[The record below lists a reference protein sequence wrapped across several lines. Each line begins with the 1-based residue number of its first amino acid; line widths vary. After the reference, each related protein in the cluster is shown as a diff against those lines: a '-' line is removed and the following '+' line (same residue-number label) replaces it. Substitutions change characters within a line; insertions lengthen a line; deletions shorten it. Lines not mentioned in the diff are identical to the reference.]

1 VIGLEIRGQL
11 LWRPATMRED
21 GRMRS
26 NYIGGNWTPSA
37 GDLAIDVLNPATEQV
52 IDQVPAGHEADVDE
66 AVRAARAALPSWSV
80 TSPAQRAASLDA
92 ARELLEQRADEV
104 AATITADV
112 GSPVSFARKVQ
123 VGSPLA
129 VLASYV
135 DLLASYNFGGDR
147 VGNSLIVRE
156 PVGVVG
162 AITPWNYP
170 LHQIVAKVAAAL
182 AAGCTVVLKP
192 TEVAPLAAYELA
204 AIFHETG
211 LPAGVFN
218 LVSGTGPVT
227 GAAIA
232 SHPDIDAVSF
242 TGSVAAGRRVAE
254 AAAATVKRVTLELGG
269 KSANVILPDAD
280 LATAVKVG
288 VAKAFVNSGQ
298 TCNALTRMLVHRDS
312 YDEAVGLAAK
322 NAERY
327 LTGDPLAEGIRLG
340 PLVSA
345 AQRDRVRGFI
355 EQGAAEGARMI
366 VGGPQAPAGLDHG
379 YFVQPTVF
387 ADVRPDMTIAQEE
400 IFGPVLSVIGYSS
413 EDEAV
418 EIANGTRYGLA
429 ASVWSADQ
437 EHAVS
442 VARKLRAGQV
452 EINGGAFNVAAP
464 FGGFGQSGYGRELGV
479 LGLEEFLEVKAL
491 QF

>member
-1 VIGLEIRGQL
+1 
-11 LWRPATMRED
+11 MRKD
-21 GRMRS
+21 DVMRS
-26 NYIGGNWTPSA
+26 NYIGGSWRPSA
-37 GDLAIDVLNPATEQV
+37 SELAIDVVNPATEQL
-52 IDQVPAGHEADVDE
+52 IDQVPAGHEADVDA
-66 AVRAARAALPSWSV
+66 AVGAARAAFGSWSGSSA
-80 TSPAQRAASLDA
+80 TQRAAYLEA
-92 ARELLEQRADEV
+92 ARALLEQRADAV
-104 AATITADV
+104 AAAISADK
-112 GSPVSFARKVQ
+112 GAPLSFARRVQ
-123 VGSPLA
+123 VGTPLA

-135 DLLASYNFGGDR
+135 DLLASYDFGGNR

-156 PVGVVG
+156 PAGVVG

-192 TEVAPLAAYELA
+192 SEVAPLAAYELA
-204 AIFHETG
+204 DIFHETG

-232 SHPDIDAVSF
+232 AHPGIDAVSF
-242 TGSVAAGRRVAE
+242 TGSAAAGQRVAE
-254 AAAATVKRVTLELGG
+254 VAAATVKRVTLELGG
-269 KSANVILPDAD
+269 KSANLILPDAD

-312 YDEAVGLAAK
+312 YDEAVSYAAK

-327 LTGDPLAEGIRLG
+327 PAGDPLAAGTRLG

-345 AQRDRVRGFI
+345 TQRDRVRSFI
-355 EQGAAEGARMI
+355 EQGLSEGARLAF
-366 VGGPQAPAGLDHG
+366 GGPQAPDGLDHG
-379 YFVQPTVF
+379 YYVLPTVF
-387 ADVRPDMTIAQEE
+387 ADVLPDMTIAQEE
-400 IFGPVLSVIGYSS
+400 IFGPVLSVLAYSG

-418 EIANGTRYGLA
+418 QIANGTRYGLA

-437 EHAVS
+437 DHAVAI
-442 VARKLRAGQV
+442 ARQLRAGQV

-479 LGLEEFLEVKAL
+479 PGLEEFLEVKAL

>member
-1 VIGLEIRGQL
+1 
-11 LWRPATMRED
+11 
-21 GRMRS
+21 MRS
-26 NYIGGNWTPSA
+26 NYIGGSWRPSA
-37 GDLAIDVLNPATEQV
+37 GELAIDVLNPATEQL
-52 IDQVPAGHEADVDE
+52 IDQVPAGDAADVDE
-66 AVRAARAALPSWSV
+66 AVTAARVAFGSWSATSPAERAARLE
-80 TSPAQRAASLDA
+80 A
-92 ARELLEQRADEV
+92 ARALLGQRADSV
-104 AATITADV
+104 AAIISADM
-112 GSPVSFARKVQ
+112 GAPLNFARKVQ
-123 VGSPLA
+123 VGTPLA

-156 PVGVVG
+156 PAGVVG

-192 TEVAPLAAYELA
+192 SEVAPLAAYELA
-204 AIFHETG
+204 GIFHETG

-227 GAAIA
+227 GTAIA
-232 SHPDIDAVSF
+232 SHPGIDAVSF

-254 AAAATVKRVTLELGG
+254 AAAATVKPVTLELGG

-288 VAKAFVNSGQ
+288 VARAFTNSGQ
-298 TCNALTRMLVHRDS
+298 TCNALTRMLVHRDV
-312 YDEAVGLAAK
+312 YDEAVGHAAK

-327 LTGDPLAEGIRLG
+327 LTGDPLAAGTRLG
-340 PLVSA
+340 PLVSG
-345 AQRDRVRGFI
+345 AQRDRVRSYI
-355 EQGAAEGARMI
+355 EQGLSEGARLA
-366 VGGPQAPAGLDHG
+366 VGGPQPPAGLDHG
-379 YFVQPTVF
+379 YFVLPTVF
-387 ADVRPDMTIAQEE
+387 ADVLPDMTIAQEE
-400 IFGPVLSVIGYSS
+400 IFGPVLSVLSYTT

-418 EIANGTRYGLA
+418 DIANGTRYGLA
-429 ASVWSADQ
+429 AGVWSADQ
-437 EHAVS
+437 DHAVA

-452 EINGGAFNVAAP
+452 EVNGGAFNVAAP

-479 LGLEEFLEVKAL
+479 PGLEEFLEVKAL

>member
-1 VIGLEIRGQL
+1 
-11 LWRPATMRED
+11 MRED
-21 GRMRS
+21 ESMRS
-26 NYIGGNWTPSA
+26 NYIGGSWRPSA
-37 GDLAIDVLNPATEQV
+37 GELAIDVLNPATEQL
-52 IDQVPAGHEADVDE
+52 IDQVPAGDAADADE
-66 AVRAARAALPSWSV
+66 AVTAARAAFGSWSA
-80 TSPAQRAASLDA
+80 TSPAERAAHLEA
-92 ARELLEQRADEV
+92 ARALLEQRADSV
-104 AATITADV
+104 AAIISADM
-112 GSPVSFARKVQ
+112 GAPLNFARKVQ
-123 VGSPLA
+123 VGTPLA

-156 PVGVVG
+156 PAGVVG

-192 TEVAPLAAYELA
+192 SEVAPLAAYELA
-204 AIFHETG
+204 GIFHETG

-227 GAAIA
+227 GTAIA
-232 SHPDIDAVSF
+232 AHPGIDAVSF
-242 TGSVAAGRRVAE
+242 TGSVAAGQRVAE

-288 VAKAFVNSGQ
+288 VARAFANSGQ
-298 TCNALTRMLVHRDS
+298 TCNALTRMLVHRDV
-312 YDEAVGLAAK
+312 YDEAVGHAAK

-327 LTGDPLAEGIRLG
+327 LTGDPLAAGTRLG
-340 PLVSA
+340 PLVSG
-345 AQRDRVRGFI
+345 AQRDRVRSYI
-355 EQGAAEGARMI
+355 EQGLAEGARLAT
-366 VGGPQAPAGLDHG
+366 GGPKAPADLDRG
-379 YFVQPTVF
+379 YFVLPTVF
-387 ADVRPDMTIAQEE
+387 ADVLPDMTIAQEE
-400 IFGPVLSVIGYSS
+400 IFGPVLSVLSYSC
-413 EDEAV
+413 EEEAV

-429 ASVWSADQ
+429 AGVWSADQ
-437 EHAVS
+437 DHAVS

-452 EINGGAFNVAAP
+452 EVNGGAFNVAAP

-479 LGLEEFLEVKAL
+479 PGLEEFLEVKAL